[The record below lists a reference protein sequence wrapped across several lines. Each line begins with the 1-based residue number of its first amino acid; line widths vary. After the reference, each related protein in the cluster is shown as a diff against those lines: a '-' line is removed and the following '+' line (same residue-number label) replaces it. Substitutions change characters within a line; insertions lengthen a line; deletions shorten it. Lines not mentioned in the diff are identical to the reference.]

1 MNCAWKF
8 GQFKKERKI
17 LFRDARRLFFV
28 IEGTLRGY
36 SSKKRAMTSSITD
49 DCGVWGAC
57 FFREAPVWCRAD
69 RACGDGA
76 PGCGAA
82 IGSVP
87 YRDWLCKP
95 VEEYGDDNAVLNSG
109 CGGSVRAADG
119 RLSTSVLRS
128 ALYAWLRISKSD
140 NRNAR
145 PPESFRTSSP
155 CCPRGFRPGQICSIS

>member
-1 MNCAWKF
+1 MVSSEN
-8 GQFKKERKI
+8 
-17 LFRDARRLFFV
+17 
-28 IEGTLRGY
+28 Y

-49 DCGVWGAC
+49 DCGVLGAR

-69 RACGDGA
+69 WACGDGVPGCEAGIAAEAPAGCCGCGMGAVWVWFGAEDEYGAGRACGDGA

-82 IGSVP
+82 IGAVP

-109 CGGSVRAADG
+109 CGGSVRAGLAG

-128 ALYAWLRISKSD
+128 ALYA
-140 NRNAR
+140 
-145 PPESFRTSSP
+145 
-155 CCPRGFRPGQICSIS
+155 